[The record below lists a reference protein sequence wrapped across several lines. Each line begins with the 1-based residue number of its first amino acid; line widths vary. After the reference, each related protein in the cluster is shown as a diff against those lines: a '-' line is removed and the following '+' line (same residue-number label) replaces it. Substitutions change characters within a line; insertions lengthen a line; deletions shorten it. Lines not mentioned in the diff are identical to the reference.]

1 MEKIEIKKI
10 ENKNEIPYA
19 LLLLADPSMEVIE
32 EYATRGEVYG
42 GFIGN
47 SIIGAY
53 VLIKTRPSTLELVNI
68 SICDEYQGKGIGK
81 LLIYDAIDKA
91 KIQKAKTLEVGT
103 GNSSITQLAFYQKC
117 GFRITGVDRDFFKK
131 HYEEIIIENGIEC
144 VDMIRMSMEL

>member
-1 MEKIEIKKI
+1 MEKIEIRKI
-10 ENKNEIPYA
+10 ENKNEIPYD
-19 LLLLADPSMEVIE
+19 LLLLADPSMKVVE

-53 VLIKTRPSTLELVNI
+53 VLIKTRPATLELVNI

-103 GNSSITQLAFYQKC
+103 GNSSITQLAFFQK
-117 GFRITGVDRDFFKK
+117 T
-131 HYEEIIIENGIEC
+131 
-144 VDMIRMSMEL
+144 L

>member
-1 MEKIEIKKI
+1 MEKIEIRKI
-10 ENKNEIPYA
+10 KNKNEIPYD

-32 EYATRGEVYG
+32 EYASRGEVYG
-42 GFIGN
+42 GFIDNG
-47 SIIGAY
+47 IIGAY
-53 VLIKTRPSTLELVNI
+53 VLIKTRPATLELVNI

-81 LLIYDAIDKA
+81 MLIYDAIDKA

-131 HYEEIIIENGIEC
+131 HYEEKIIENGIEC

>member
-1 MEKIEIKKI
+1 MEKIEIRKI
-10 ENKNEIPYA
+10 ENKKEIPYD
-19 LLLLADPSMEVIE
+19 LLLLADPSMEVVE
-32 EYATRGEVYG
+32 EYASRGEVYG
-42 GFIGN
+42 GFVSN

-91 KIQKAKTLEVGT
+91 KMQGVKTLEVGT

-131 HYEEIIIENGIEC
+131 HYEEKIIENGIEC